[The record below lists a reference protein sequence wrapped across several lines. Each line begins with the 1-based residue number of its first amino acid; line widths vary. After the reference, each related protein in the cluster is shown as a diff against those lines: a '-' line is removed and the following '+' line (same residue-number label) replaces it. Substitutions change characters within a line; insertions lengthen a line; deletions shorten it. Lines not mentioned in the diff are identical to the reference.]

1 MERGTSTL
9 IAGGAAAIALPL
21 CVLVLGLPLWLGALV
36 ALGVFAGLHL
46 ALRSQGFGLKLDD
59 MSEAQN
65 ETARALI
72 DEATLALTR
81 MRVTAHLIKDVPM
94 RELVT
99 SLASTASGI
108 LDHIKDAPTRAMA
121 VRRFLTF
128 YLPNAAA
135 VAQGWQTLEGNSNP
149 SPQRMTQ
156 TREVMGALKDAFAKF
171 ENDADAPELSELDL
185 NLKVIKD
192 SLKADL
198 EKTV

>member
-1 MERGTSTL
+1 M
-9 IAGGAAAIALPL
+9 IAGAAAAIALPI
-21 CVLVLGLPLWLGALV
+21 CVLVLGLPLWFGGLI
-36 ALGVFAGLHL
+36 ALGIFAGLHL

-59 MSEAQN
+59 MSEAQS
-65 ETARALI
+65 ETTRALV
-72 DEATLALTR
+72 DEAGMALTR
-81 MRVTAHLIKDVPM
+81 MRGTARLIKDPPM
-94 RELVT
+94 RELVS
-99 SLASTASGI
+99 SLANTAAGI
-108 LDHIKDAPTRAMA
+108 LDHVRDAPVRAMA

-135 VAQGWQTLEGNSNP
+135 VAEGWQTLEGNSNP
-149 SPQRMTQ
+149 STERMTQ
-156 TREVMGALKDAFAKF
+156 TREVMTALKDAFAKF

>member
-1 MERGTSTL
+1 MERGTSTM
-9 IAGGAAAIALPL
+9 IAGAAAAIALPL
-21 CVLVLGLPLWLGALV
+21 CVLVLGLPLWFGALI
-36 ALGVFAGLHL
+36 ALGIFTGLHL

-59 MSEAQN
+59 MSEAQS
-65 ETARALI
+65 ETVRALVDEAGQALSRMRATARLI
-72 DEATLALTR
+72 R
-81 MRVTAHLIKDVPM
+81 DVPM

-99 SLASTASGI
+99 GLANTAGGI
-108 LDHIKDAPTRAMA
+108 LDHVKDAPVRAMA

-135 VAQGWQTLEGNSNP
+135 VAQGWQTLEGNSDP
-149 SPQRMTQ
+149 SPERMTQ

-198 EKTV
+198 EKNV

>member
-9 IAGGAAAIALPL
+9 IGGAAAAIALPV
-21 CVLVLGLPLWLGALV
+21 CVLILGLPLWFGGLIAL
-36 ALGVFAGLHL
+36 AIFAGLNL

-59 MSEAQN
+59 MSEAQS
-65 ETARALI
+65 ETVRALV
-72 DEATLALTR
+72 DEAGMALTR
-81 MRVTAHLIKDVPM
+81 MRGTARLIKDAPM
-94 RELVT
+94 RALVS
-99 SLASTASGI
+99 SLANTAAGI
-108 LDHIKDAPTRAMA
+108 LDHVRDAPVRAMA

-135 VAQGWQTLEGNSNP
+135 VAEGWQTLEGNSNP
-149 SPQRMTQ
+149 SSERMIQ
-156 TREVMGALKDAFAKF
+156 TREVMSALKDAFAKF

-185 NLKVIKD
+185 NLKVIKA